1 LGSSERIKEL
11 NKDYGW
17 NLILKSL
24 CPNIQDLEKTSDLEF
39 GTVISWLELGK
50 AQEEIE
56 HIVNEQF
63 KNKMKK

>member
-1 LGSSERIKEL
+1 M
-11 NKDYGW
+11 
-17 NLILKSL
+17 

-56 HIVNEQF
+56 NIVNEQF